1 MIDSSTLA
9 SAIQTQIADTV
20 EKSVEQYVE
29 NIVRA
34 LAMDDA
40 WIQKMEQRINDSV
53 ARRFGQQLSSIDITS
68 LAMQAIEP
76 AVNLYFERQKTAG
89 GGLLDLAHTTQ
100 VTIQDDSV
108 TVDKKITTK
117 DLSVTGDAEV
127 EQTLTVRNLAVKGV
141 INTDNKTWQD
151 LSSNIAQQTQE
162 RLTQEWR
169 ESVVQSVVDLIK
181 KDGIAF
187 DRVKVGDSTLIEGDS
202 LCGNIRRS
210 GLTQLGTLETLQV
223 SGTADLSGS
232 LSVRPRRVGINTEHP
247 EMALAIWDE
256 EVSLVFG
263 KQKDQTAYIGTLR
276 PQNLVIG
283 VNRSAAIDITDQ
295 GHVTINHLTV
305 GRHRI
310 CHEPECP
317 NYSGTKGDIVFNSNP
332 KNDGVWGWQCLGAFR
347 WVPLRTA

>member
-1 MIDSSTLA
+1 MIDSTTLA

-40 WIQKMEQRINDSV
+40 WIAKMEQQISDAVSRK
-53 ARRFGQQLSSIDITS
+53 FGQKLSSIDVNS
-68 LAMQAIEP
+68 LVIEAIGP
-76 AVNLYFERQKTAG
+76 AVDLYFERQRTAG
-89 GGLLDLAHTTQ
+89 RGLLDLAHDTQ

-108 TVDKKITTK
+108 TIDKETITR
-117 DLSVTGDAEV
+117 DLIVSGDAKID
-127 EQTLTVRNLAVKGV
+127 QTLTVRNLAVKGT

-151 LSSNIAQQTQE
+151 LSASIVQQTQE
-162 RLTQEWR
+162 RLTDEWR
-169 ESVVQSVVDLIK
+169 ESVVRSVVDLIQ
-181 KDGIAF
+181 KDGIDF
-187 DRVKVGDSTLIEGDS
+187 DQVKVGGNDLIEGDCLS
-202 LCGNIRRS
+202 RGVRRS
-210 GLTQLGTLETLQV
+210 SLTQLGTLESLRV
-223 SGTADLSGS
+223 SGSADVGGC

-247 EMALAIWDE
+247 DMALAVWDE
-256 EVSLVFG
+256 EVALVFG
-263 KQKDQTAYIGTLR
+263 KQKDQTAYMGTLR

-283 VNRSAAIDITDQ
+283 VNRSAAIEITDQ
-295 GHVTINHLTV
+295 GRVTVNHLTV

-332 KNDGVWGWQCLGAFR
+332 KNDGIWGWQCLGAFR
-347 WVPLRTA
+347 WVPLRTS